1 MSENDNHKV
10 ITVGE
15 LRHMLEG
22 LDDQDY
28 VRIGAPAR
36 WEGKK
41 FIPATTKPALSV
53 IARLPVEAEHKPG
66 EVVLYA
72 YQGDEP
78 TPRSVRRGPCI
89 KCGRDICRGVQ
100 DDGYMGG
107 LDTHRCWEGTLDPI
121 SRKALSADA
130 IRQCQYGGR

>member
-15 LRHMLEG
+15 LRRMLEG
-22 LDDQDY
+22 LDDDHY
-28 VRIGAPAR
+28 VYLGE
-36 WEGKK
+36 EGGIVGNKVK
-41 FIPATTKPALSV
+41 LATTRPALV
-53 IARLPVEAEHKPG
+53 VMTNLPSEGSPRG
-66 EVVLYA
+66 VVTLY
-72 YQGDEP
+72 GRGVLEP
-78 TPRSVRRGPCI
+78 TPRSFRRGPCI
-89 KCGRDICRGVQ
+89 KCGRDIRREAQ

-121 SRKALSADA
+121 SREALSADA